1 MKKKLNFAAL
11 LILILFCNI
20 TTAKTYKIAFGSCLD
35 QEDPQPIWNS
45 VKKENIDSFIFL
57 GDNVYGDIPSGSL
70 DFMKTAYAQQKKM
83 LPDWLF
89 TKDINVIWDDHDFG
103 ENDGGS
109 SYPLKQEAQKLYL
122 DFWKIPIDDI
132 RHKREGIYTNKIINI
147 DNFKINLILLD
158 TRYFRSDLK
167 KTKGINRVYL
177 KNEELNATILGDEQW
192 SWLLEVMK
200 IKSDLTII
208 ATSIQLLPT
217 EHRFEKWSN
226 FPSDYLKLKKLLKSH
241 SRPIVVI
248 SGDRHQGA
256 IYNDENIYEITSSS
270 LNRTLSPSKFIGRPK
285 EVDDVMIGDMYSGEN
300 YGLITIDTEKKEYL
314 IELKDLNGRKVRE
327 LFVPLNIN

>member
-1 MKKKLNFAAL
+1 MKKKFSVAAL
-11 LILILFCNI
+11 FVPLLFCNFTI
-20 TTAKTYKIAFGSCLD
+20 AKTYKIAFGSCLD

-45 VKKENIDSFIFL
+45 VKNENINSFIFL

-70 DFMKTAYAQQKKM
+70 DFMKTAYAVQKKM
-83 LPDWLF
+83 LPEWLF
-89 TKDINVIWDDHDFG
+89 KKNINVIWDDHDFG
-103 ENDGGS
+103 ENDGGA
-109 SYPLKQEAQKLYL
+109 SYPHKQEAQKLYL

-132 RHKREGIYTNKIINI
+132 RQKREGIYTNKIINI

-167 KTKGINRVYL
+167 KTKGFKPVYL
-177 KNEELNATILGDEQW
+177 KNEELNATILGNDQW
-192 SWLLEVMK
+192 SWLLEVIK

-226 FPSDYLKLKKLLKSH
+226 FPSDHLKLKKLLKFH

-270 LNRTLSPSKFIGRPK
+270 LNNTISSIFGRPK
-285 EVDDVMIGDMYSGEN
+285 EVDKYMLGEMFSGEN
-300 YGLITIDTEKKEYL
+300 YGLITINTNKK
-314 IELKDLNGRKVRE
+314 IVDLEIK
-327 LFVPLNIN
+327 NINGERVRYQTIDIKKG